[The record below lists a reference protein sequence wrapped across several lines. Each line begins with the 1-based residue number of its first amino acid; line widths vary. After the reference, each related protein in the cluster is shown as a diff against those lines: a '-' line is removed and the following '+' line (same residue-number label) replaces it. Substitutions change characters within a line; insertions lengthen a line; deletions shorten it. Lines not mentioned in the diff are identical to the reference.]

1 MGLSRVG
8 SGGKGGEDFPPPGGG
23 EEEGEE
29 RRGSQTPVDPK
40 GSADIYIYIYIY
52 IYQWCKC
59 RYFPILYIWHPLAFY
74 ISWHLCAH

>member
-40 GSADIYIYIYIY
+40 GSAD
-52 IYQWCKC
+52 
-59 RYFPILYIWHPLAFY
+59 F
-74 ISWHLCAH
+74 

>member
-40 GSADIYIYIYIY
+40 GSADILNSTWARDKL
-52 IYQWCKC
+52 QG
-59 RYFPILYIWHPLAFY
+59 F
-74 ISWHLCAH
+74 